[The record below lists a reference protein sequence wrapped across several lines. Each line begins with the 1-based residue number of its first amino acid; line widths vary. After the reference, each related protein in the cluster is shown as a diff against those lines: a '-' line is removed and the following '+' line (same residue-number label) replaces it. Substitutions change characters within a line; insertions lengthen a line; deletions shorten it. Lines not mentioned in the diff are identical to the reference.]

1 MKKNKTTSKLS
12 IFTHINN
19 STKMKIKNIFEKS
32 ISDEI
37 IARIEKLTPET
48 QTNWGKMNVAQ
59 MLAHCNVT
67 YEMVYTDKHPKATGI
82 KRFLLKAFVKNI
94 VVGEKPYKKNERTA
108 PIFIIS
114 DSKEF
119 EIEKNRLIEFINKT
133 QELGASHF
141 ENKESNSFGPLKSS
155 EWNTM
160 FYKHL
165 DHHLGQFG
173 V

>member
-1 MKKNKTTSKLS
+1 ME
-12 IFTHINN
+12 
-19 STKMKIKNIFEKS
+19 IKNIFE
-32 ISDEI
+32 DEVSNELI
-37 IARIEKLTPET
+37 QRINNLTVDT
-48 QTNWGKMNVAQ
+48 QAKWGKMNVGQ

-67 YEMVYTDKHPKATGI
+67 YEMIYSDKHPKATGI

-108 PIFIIS
+108 PIFIIT
-114 DSKEF
+114 DTKEF
-119 EIEKNRLIEFINKT
+119 EAEKNSLIEYLNKT
-133 QELGASHF
+133 QKLGATHF

-155 EWNTM
+155 EWNVM

-165 DHHLGQFG
+165 NHHLAQFG